1 MPSKPTGGRLSLDP
15 TTVPETPDLTGVRVV
30 FFDIGGTLAYP
41 HPSFNG
47 LIAQVCQTHGLP
59 VTAEDA
65 GRVEPNV
72 WAHIARRKDAGRG
85 FSLNV
90 DDSRAFWLWVYQTYL
105 TELGHAAAA
114 ETDLPQRL
122 LDTFILSESYR
133 LYDDV
138 IPTLARLR
146 SAGFRLGVI
155 SNWEAWLDRLMVDL
169 AISDFFEVTVVSGN
183 AGIEKPDPRIFHLAL
198 EGAGVPPS
206 QAVHIG
212 DNPNDDIAGAA
223 GVGIRGILLDRND
236 RFAPV
241 LPRPLEDDGVVVA
254 TPGLQPEVRA
264 VHRVRHLMELADLL
278 EAP

>member
-1 MPSKPTGGRLSLDP
+1 LSRN
-15 TTVPETPDLTGVRVV
+15 PEPATRPPELAGVRVV

-47 LIAQVCQTHGLP
+47 LIAQVCQAHGLA
-59 VTAEDA
+59 VTPEDA

-85 FSLNV
+85 FSLTT
-90 DDSRAFWLWVYQTYL
+90 DDSKAFWLWVYRTYL
-105 TELGHAAAA
+105 SELGHAAAA

-122 LDTFILSESYR
+122 LDTFVLSESYR

-138 IPTLARLR
+138 IPTLDRLR
-146 SAGFRLGVI
+146 NAGYRLGVI

-183 AGIEKPDPRIFHLAL
+183 AGIEKPNPRIFEIAL
-198 EGAGVPPS
+198 EGAGVQPS
-206 QAVHIG
+206 EAVHIG
-212 DNPNDDIAGAA
+212 DNPTDDIVGAA

-241 LPRPLEDDGVVVA
+241 LPKPLEEDEVMVTSPGVE
-254 TPGLQPEVRA
+254 TEPQP
-264 VHRVRHLMELADLL
+264 VHRVRHLLEIADLL
-278 EAP
+278 GAP